1 MEGHLQI
8 VVAKLHSTVSSIPE
22 QFYFCEPKPC
32 SKSGSINLKRVTDIW
47 SAWIWE
53 EHNLAG
59 VQGERQ
65 DARREAEDV
74 LEELLQD
81 EDDGLQNPTAS
92 YSSEGTDDD
101 SEPECRMPRS
111 KYSFLVKFTA
121 KLCHSSKQLQEVS
134 IT

>member
-8 VVAKLHSTVSSIPE
+8 VVAKMHSTVSSIPE
-22 QFYFCEPKPC
+22 QFNFCEPKPC
-32 SKSGSINLKRVTDIW
+32 SKSGSINLKQVMDIW

-53 EHNLAG
+53 EYKLAE

-101 SEPECRMPRS
+101 SESECRIPRS
-111 KYSFLVKFTA
+111 KSPFLIKFVA
-121 KLCHSSKQLQEVS
+121 SGIHSSKQSQVTS
-134 IT
+134 II